1 MKADTLNWFRIVK
14 SYSALAKLTYR
25 PTLPFIVG
33 AIRDPVGEAPDTR
46 AAAQVEL
53 HSLLKKMHDAPVGSG
68 VHIQWCPGARA
79 AARRGILFSHVHI
92 QWCPG
97 TVAHVVVAM
106 GHSVKSLTWNPS
118 EFKEAVDVD
127 ALFGKL
133 WACYGDRIFDGKYSK
148 NGNWHGF
155 TPTEFKNIRKA
166 IGIV

>member
-68 VHIQWCPGARA
+68 
-79 AARRGILFSHVHI
+79 VHI